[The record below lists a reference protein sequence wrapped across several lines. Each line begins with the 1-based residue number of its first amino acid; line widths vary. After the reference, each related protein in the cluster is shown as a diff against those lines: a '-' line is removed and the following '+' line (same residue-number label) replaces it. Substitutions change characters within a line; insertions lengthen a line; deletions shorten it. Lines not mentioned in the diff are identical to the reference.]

1 MLYTGTEEY
10 IYVKDNPEDM
20 QQYSTLNIQQLQTEG
35 WELSENDVFY
45 ILRRKMKLR
54 RMLPV
59 MEAEYTEKILE
70 DENEL

>member
-20 QQYSTLNIQQLQTEG
+20 QQYNALNMQQLQSQG
-35 WELSENDVFY
+35 WELSENSSFY
-45 ILRRKMKLR
+45 VLKRTMKLK

>member
-20 QQYSTLNIQQLQTEG
+20 QQYNTLNIQQLQTEG

-45 ILRRKMKLR
+45 ILRRKIKLR

-59 MEAEYTEKILE
+59 MEAEYTEKIWE